1 VPCSPTTAALY
12 AAAIRLGKGTVRR
25 VFRIPFLKQSIAR
38 EIDEE
43 LAFHLEMRIQRLT
56 TLGLSPDDARREA
69 LRQFGDLDAVRTSC
83 VTLDE
88 QRERARSRRDMLSEL
103 KQDVAFALR
112 TLRRNKAFTAVIV
125 GALAIGIGANT
136 AIFTLIDAVM
146 MRTLPVAHP
155 EQLVV
160 IGDPAHVGSSWNGS
174 VRTDVISY
182 PLYKDIRD
190 HNRLFSDVL
199 ASGRAPRLDVQLDPS
214 HPELEHPRGRFVTA
228 NYFSL
233 LGVPAAIGRVFD
245 GSMDDVPGSS
255 PLAVISHGYWER
267 RFASDPAVIGRAVTI
282 DGIKIT
288 IIGVAPSY
296 YTGEIVGS
304 SPDIWLPITMQDA
317 LRPHEKVLNDRKA
330 SWLLLL
336 GRLTPRATLAQAQL
350 QIPVLMTRDI
360 IAAGPAPLVHEFLAD
375 KSKFYIS
382 DGSKGFSRVRD
393 TFRAPLFTLMTGV
406 ALLLCIICANVAN
419 LLLARAVARGREM
432 SVRLALGA
440 ERSRLVRQL
449 LTESAV
455 LACLSAA
462 TGLLVAWWGSHALLT
477 LASDG
482 RGIPLETGADVTV
495 LAFTVLVSVGAVG
508 LFGLAPALR
517 ASRIDLASMM
527 RSGAGAIAGGSLGLR
542 RGRTPLGM
550 LLVIGQVALSIVLL
564 VAATMLVRSLR
575 NVQSTRVGIDRDHL
589 VIIDVDAP
597 SRGYTGARLG
607 PFANHVRDRLAA
619 LPGVAAVTFSENGI
633 FSGTES
639 GATIQIPG
647 FAMRKP
653 SDMQIAWDQV
663 GAGYMHAIGAHLL
676 AGRDIEKSDEVQP
689 PRVAVVNQTLAK
701 FYFGD
706 TAVGRY
712 LHFNDTVPVQIV
724 GVVADIRDHDLSA
737 PMPRRVYFSFVH
749 AADSLNLGWPSGV
762 RFEVR
767 TVGDPSALVQPLRAA
782 ILGVDP
788 VLAIDTIDPLPT
800 LLSESISQERLL
812 AQLATAFGTLALLLA
827 AIGLYGVMSYAMA
840 RRTGEIGLRIAL
852 GADRRRVIGMVLGDA
867 LRLVAVGMVVGLVL
881 VLATVRFL
889 ASELHDISTTDPTS
903 IAVAVVVLTASAIA
917 AGLVPAL
924 RASRV
929 SPIVA
934 LRAE

>member
-1 VPCSPTTAALY
+1 MP
-12 AAAIRLGKGTVRR
+12 
-25 VFRIPFLKQSIAR
+25 FRKQSIAR
-38 EIDEE
+38 DIDEE
-43 LAFHLEMRIQRLT
+43 LAFHLEMRVRRLVE
-56 TLGLSPDDARREA
+56 LGLSPDDARREA
-69 LRQFGDLDAVRTSC
+69 LRQFGDLDAVRASC

-88 QRERARSRRDMLSEL
+88 QRERARSRLDMISEL

-112 TLRRNKAFTAVIV
+112 TLRRNKAFTSVIV

-146 MRTLPVAHP
+146 MRTLPVTHP

-160 IGDPAHVGSSWNGS
+160 IGDPAHVGASWNGS
-174 VRTDVISY
+174 VRTDVVSY

-190 HNRLFSDVL
+190 HNRLFSGVL
-199 ASGRAPRLDVQLDPS
+199 ASGSAPRLDMQVDPS
-214 HPELEHPRGRFVTA
+214 HPELEHPRGRYVSA

-233 LGVPAAIGRVFD
+233 LGVRAAGGRIFD
-245 GSMDDVPGSS
+245 AAMDDVPGSS
-255 PLAVISHGYWER
+255 PVAVISHGYWER
-267 RFASDPAVIGRAVTI
+267 RFDGDPSVIGRAVTI

-296 YTGEIVGS
+296 YTGEIVGA
-304 SPDIWLPITMQDA
+304 SPDIWLPITMHDA
-317 LRPHEKVLNDRKA
+317 LRPHEKVLNERKS

-336 GRLTPRATLAQAQL
+336 GRLTPGATLEQAQL
-350 QIPVLMTRDI
+350 QLPVLMTRDI
-360 IAAGPAPLVHEFLAD
+360 IAAGPTAIVHDFLTD

-382 DGSKGFSRVRD
+382 DGSTGFSRVRN

-462 TGLLVAWWGSHALLT
+462 TGLLVAWWGSHALLA

-482 RGIPLETGADVTV
+482 RDIPLQTGADIPV

-517 ASRIDLASMM
+517 ASRIDLAQMM
-527 RSGAGAIAGGSLGLR
+527 RSGAGSIAGGSLGLR

-575 NVQSTRVGIDRDHL
+575 NVQTTNVGIDRDHL

-597 SRGYTGARLG
+597 SRGYTRAKLG
-607 PFANHVRDRLAA
+607 PFANHLRDRLAA
-619 LPGVAAVTFSENGI
+619 VPGVAAVTFSENGI

-639 GATIQIPG
+639 GASIQIPG
-647 FAMRKP
+647 FPMRKP
-653 SDMQIAWDQV
+653 SDSQIAYDQV
-663 GAGYMHAIGAHLL
+663 GAGYMHALGAHML
-676 AGRDIEKSDEVQP
+676 AGRDIEKSDEVRL
-689 PRVAVVNQTLAK
+689 PRVAVVNQTLAR

-706 TAVGRY
+706 TAVGRF
-712 LHFNDTVPVQIV
+712 LHFNDTLAVEIV
-724 GVVADIRDHDLSA
+724 GVAADIRDHDLSA
-737 PMPRRVYFSFVH
+737 PMPRRVYFPFVH
-749 AADSLNLGWPSGV
+749 APDSLGLGWPELVSL
-762 RFEVR
+762 EVR

-788 VLAIDTIDPLPT
+788 LLAIDSIDPLPT

-812 AQLATAFGTLALLLA
+812 AQLATAFGVLALLLA

-852 GADRRRVIGMVLGDA
+852 GADRTRVIAMVLGDA
-867 LRLVAVGMVVGLVL
+867 LRLVGVGIVVGLAL
-881 VLATVRFL
+881 SLATVRFL
-889 ASELHDISTTDPTS
+889 GSELHDISTTDPTS
-903 IAVAVVVLTASAIA
+903 IGVAILVLTASAVA
-917 AGLVPAL
+917 AGLIPAL